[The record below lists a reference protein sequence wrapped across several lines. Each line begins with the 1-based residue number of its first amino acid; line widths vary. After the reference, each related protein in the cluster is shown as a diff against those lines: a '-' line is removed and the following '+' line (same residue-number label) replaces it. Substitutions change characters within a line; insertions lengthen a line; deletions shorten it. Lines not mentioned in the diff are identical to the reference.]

1 MDDPTSEISRTLA
14 REKVTVRKPEQGTA
28 PKLFYIEGSSV
39 NLHPTAT
46 AQGDTFMWAD
56 ALNHGTI
63 GSGFAESQSQCG
75 SSNSKCGSPQ
85 KTSLGVELRAPQTQG
100 DPTHGA
106 IDIGGT
112 RAEQM
117 VQVGYNAQHKV
128 PWHWPV
134 PAYLVTKGLAA
145 GIFLL
150 VALAQLLGGFSLTPL
165 AGSLFSVS
173 TVFLLGLTTVLL
185 VFDLEKPGRFLYILT
200 RPQWRSWL
208 TRGAFFLI
216 GFSLV
221 ASLWAAAELLTYL
234 NWLDMTF
241 LGSSREGLFLVG
253 IPLAVMAAIYT
264 AFLFGQAEGRDFWQ
278 SPLLPVHLLIQAL
291 LMGCAAVLLIS
302 GSDLIS
308 PELTSLA
315 RWTFAFL
322 ILLDA
327 FAVLSGEFAMPHAS
341 DSAAKAAHAISH
353 GKYKWH
359 FWVGSLA
366 IGHLIPFLF
375 VALTFAPTTAV
386 VAALC
391 SIVGLYSYEYAFVM
405 APQEVPNS

>member
-1 MDDPTSEISRTLA
+1 MDDPTTEISKTLA
-14 REKVTVRKPEQGTA
+14 REKMTVRKPEQGTA

-46 AQGDTFMWAD
+46 AQGDMFMWAD
-56 ALNHGTI
+56 ALNQGTI
-63 GSGFAESQSQCG
+63 GAGFAQSQAG
-75 SSNSKCGSPQ
+75 TLSSKCSAPQ
-85 KTSLGVELRAPQTQG
+85 KTSLGVELRAPQPQG

-106 IDIGGT
+106 INLGGT
-112 RAEQM
+112 AAEQM

-150 VALAQLLGGFSLTPL
+150 VALAQLFGGYPLTPA
-165 AGSLFSVS
+165 AGSVLSVS
-173 TVFLLGLTTVLL
+173 TVLFLGLTTLLL

-216 GFSLV
+216 GFSLL
-221 ASLWAAAELLTYL
+221 ASLWAAAEVATYFNWQGTGLLE
-234 NWLDMTF
+234 
-241 LGSSREGLFLVG
+241 SAREGLFLAG
-253 IPLAVMAAIYT
+253 IPLAIMTAIYT

-278 SPLLPVHLLIQAL
+278 SPLLPIHLLIQAL
-291 LMGCAAVLLIS
+291 LMGCAAVLSLS
-302 GSDLIS
+302 GTDLIS
-308 PELTSLA
+308 TELLTVT
-315 RWTFAFL
+315 RWSFAFL

-327 FAVLSGEFAMPHAS
+327 FAMLSGEFAMPHAS

-353 GKYKWH
+353 GKYKIH
-359 FWVGSLA
+359 FWVGSL
-366 IGHLIPFLF
+366 IVGHLFPILF
-375 VALTFAPTTAV
+375 VTLAFAPLTAL

-391 SIVGLYSYEYAFVM
+391 SIVGLYFYEYAFVM